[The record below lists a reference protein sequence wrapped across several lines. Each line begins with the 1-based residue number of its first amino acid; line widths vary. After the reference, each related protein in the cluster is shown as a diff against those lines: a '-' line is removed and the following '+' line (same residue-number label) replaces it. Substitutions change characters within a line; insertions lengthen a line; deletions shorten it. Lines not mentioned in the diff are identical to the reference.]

1 MTQKKNNPQLKVGI
15 EFEWRRRGVIRNC
28 GVFKPIIAKYSR
40 YTHSFILHTP
50 SVALFCSSEEN
61 LTHHT
66 KKKKKKGKMKMKE
79 TSKSDYESLRNARM
93 SENKVINQ
101 LTLIPSL
108 LL

>member
-1 MTQKKNNPQLKVGI
+1 
-15 EFEWRRRGVIRNC
+15 
-28 GVFKPIIAKYSR
+28 
-40 YTHSFILHTP
+40 
-50 SVALFCSSEEN
+50 
-61 LTHHT
+61 
-66 KKKKKKGKMKMKE
+66 MKWKE